1 MSSGGHSL
9 AVSPDVVPTF
19 SQMKVRRKHKWMLL
33 TAHPETLEIGIA
45 ATGVCATHCEVR
57 GFGGELWGGICPLS
71 PATNPISHWS
81 LLRNPA
87 GPPTDGLEEFLA
99 ALPRYVDS
107 VAKPGVGG

>member
-57 GFGGELWGGICPLS
+57 GF
-71 PATNPISHWS
+71 
-81 LLRNPA
+81 
-87 GPPTDGLEEFLA
+87 
-99 ALPRYVDS
+99 
-107 VAKPGVGG
+107 